1 MGPPCSVQTALVSC
15 TCIVRAWLRRLG
27 DQASPPAVVN
37 VPSSSILVV
46 GATGLV
52 GRECVRHL
60 ASQPALGR
68 VTALVRRAPA
78 AGTFPP
84 ATRVLEADFAQLE
97 AESTRLAPTHV
108 VCALGTTM
116 KQAGSREA
124 FRRVDHDLVLAVARG
139 ALAGR
144 ARHFVLVSALG
155 ADAGSPFFYNRV
167 KGETERDVLALG
179 YRAITILRPSL
190 LLGARGEFRL
200 GEAIAKRF
208 AWLTPGPWKPVH
220 ARDVAIA
227 AARAVAEDRPGART
241 LESRDLR
248 RGAVAA

>member
-1 MGPPCSVQTALVSC
+1 MSLPT
-15 TCIVRAWLRRLG
+15 
-27 DQASPPAVVN
+27 
-37 VPSSSILVV
+37 SSILVA

-52 GRECVRHL
+52 GRECVRQL
-60 ASQPALGR
+60 AAQPALGR
-68 VTALVRRAPA
+68 VVALVRRAPT

-84 ATRVLEADFAQLE
+84 ATRVVEADFARLE
-97 AESTRLAPTHV
+97 EEVTRLAPAHV

-124 FRRVDHDLVLAVARG
+124 FRHVDHDLVLAVARG
-139 ALAGR
+139 ALSAG

-155 ADAGSPFFYNRV
+155 ADPGSSFFYNRV
-167 KGETERDVLALG
+167 KGEAERDLLALG
-179 YRAITILRPSL
+179 YRSVTILRPSL

-227 AARAVAEDRPGART
+227 AARAIAEDRPGART
-241 LESRDLR
+241 LQSRDLR
-248 RGAVAA
+248 RGASAAA